1 MNNLK
6 STYCMFLIVFFTTLL
21 TTPFHT
27 IYGQDAEKHKVRLKA
42 DYYKVMNGENYIQ
55 IGAIARIDK
64 ETVSI
69 PNIELTIENEY
80 YDDLTELGSI
90 KTNMKGEGKFI
101 IPAFKLLKSDS
112 SHVYNINILFKG
124 NDTYKKASKS
134 ITFKDAVIEANLIT
148 KDSVNYVAA
157 TLIDTATDS
166 VISGESLTVQIK
178 RLFRSLKIGEEFNY
192 TDEKGS
198 IMVPVENGIPGVGGI
213 LTLQVVLKD
222 NDDYGTVQT
231 SFDAPIGVQIKE
243 ESTFDDRTMWSPR
256 SKTPYFLLVVPNLLT
271 FSIWG
276 IILFLVFSLYK
287 ISRS

>member
-192 TDEKGS
+192 TDEMGS
-198 IMVPVENGIPGVGGI
+198 IMV
-213 LTLQVVLKD
+213 
-222 NDDYGTVQT
+222 
-231 SFDAPIGVQIKE
+231 
-243 ESTFDDRTMWSPR
+243 
-256 SKTPYFLLVVPNLLT
+256 
-271 FSIWG
+271 
-276 IILFLVFSLYK
+276 VF
-287 ISRS
+287 